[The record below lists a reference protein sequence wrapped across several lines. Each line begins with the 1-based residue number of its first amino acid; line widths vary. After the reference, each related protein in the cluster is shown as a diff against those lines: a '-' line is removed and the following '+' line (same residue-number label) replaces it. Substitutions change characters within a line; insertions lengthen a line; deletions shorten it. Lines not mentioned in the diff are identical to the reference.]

1 MKTIKKNIIWNLLG
15 NILPLVVG
23 LIVFPLIIVAYGT
36 ERFGLLALAWSLVGY
51 FSLFDMGLSRAL
63 TQMISERLSQKADDV
78 EIVEMIHTSFRV
90 MWLLGLVGGVLLW
103 LIVPWLVRDVLKVS
117 TPLIQE
123 TIRAFSVLAIS
134 IPLVVHTSALRGVL
148 DALQLFKQ
156 ASLIRMLMGLGT
168 FLGPYVA
175 SKLGISLVYAIYSL
189 LLVRVIGW
197 AMHYYVVINCPLFKV
212 KVHIY
217 NSKWLKPLF
226 AFGGW
231 MTISNVI
238 GPLMVYLDRFAIA
251 AIIGASA
258 VAYYVAPYEVVTK
271 MLAVPAA
278 ISGVLFPL
286 FAKEW
291 RINPDSSAKYLN
303 NGVTYVL
310 IFLYPPILFLSLFA
324 PEWLN
329 IWLNKEFALNGI
341 SIVCWLCAG
350 VLVNSVAQIIFANVQ
365 GAGKA
370 DWTAKLHMFELV
382 PYLILLWLAL
392 KYFGIAGAAMVW
404 FLRAILDMFG
414 LAYLATK
421 LNLNNYSAVAKPL
434 FITIFSVAPLI
445 ASIFIQSLI
454 VRTMLAIIVFAIYFL
469 IAIKKLHSDGA
480 INFLKSYFKY

>member
-1 MKTIKKNIIWNLLG
+1 MNTIKKNIIWNLLG

-23 LIVFPLIIVAYGT
+23 LIVFPLIILAYGT

-63 TQMISERLSQKADDV
+63 TQMVSERLSQEADDV

-103 LIVPWLVRDVLKVS
+103 LIVPWLVRDVFKVS

-168 FLGPYVA
+168 FLGPYIA
-175 SKLGISLVYAIYSL
+175 SKIGVSLIYAIYSL
-189 LLVRVIGW
+189 VLVRILSW
-197 AMHYYVVINCPLFKV
+197 ALHYYVVTNAPLLKV
-212 KVHIY
+212 KALGY

-291 RINPDSSAKYLN
+291 QINPDSSAKYLN

-350 VLVNSVAQIIFANVQ
+350 VLVNSIAQIIFANVQ

-370 DWTAKLHMFELV
+370 DWTAKLHMLELV

-434 FITIFSVAPLI
+434 FITIFSVVPLI
-445 ASIFIQSLI
+445 ASIFIPSLI
-454 VRTMLAIIVFAIYFL
+454 VRMMLAMIIFAIYLFIL
-469 IAIKKLHSDGA
+469 IKRLHTNGA